1 MNIAIIGAGF
11 TGLASGYYL
20 SKAGHRVTIFEKDT
34 KPGGLAIG
42 FGHPSW
48 DWTLEEHYHHWFA
61 NDRNILNLAQEIQ
74 YPVLIRRPKTSSW
87 VDGRSYQF
95 DTPFHVLTFPKLPFA
110 DRLRMATVLGI
121 LRFNPFWKPLERLRA
136 HETLR
141 RYMGQSAYESLW
153 EPLLKNKFG
162 SYYQDISLAWFW
174 ARIKKRTPKLA
185 YPAGGYLRFAE
196 AIMSEINR
204 RGGVVRFG
212 VTVEEIKS
220 RKKPAVKTVES
231 KTAKEY
237 DAVIVTVPSPLFAR
251 LAPDLP
257 ASYVKGLKRTKGLG
271 AMNLILRLKEQF
283 MADGTYWLSICDHGS
298 PVLAVVEHTNFMEKH
313 HYGNEHLVYVGN
325 YLSPEDKRYS
335 MNAKE
340 VLSLYDGLLRKI
352 NRHYQKNIIG
362 VELFKAPFAQP
373 IIETNYSRLIPPQHT
388 PLKGVY
394 LANMQQV
401 YPWDRGTNYSVELG
415 KRAAD
420 AIINSTNY

>member
-11 TGLASGYYL
+11 TGLAAGYYL
-20 SKAGHRVTIFEKDT
+20 SKSGHHVTIYEKDS
-34 KPGGLAIG
+34 KPGGLAVG
-42 FGHPSW
+42 FSRPEW

-61 NDRNILNLAQEIQ
+61 NDLSVLNLAKEIN
-74 YPVLIRRPKTSSW
+74 YPVLLRRPKTSVLIANS
-87 VDGRSYQF
+87 SYQL
-95 DTPFHVLTFPKLPFA
+95 DSPYHVLTFPELPVV
-110 DRLRMATVLGI
+110 DRVRMAGVLGI
-121 LRFNPFWKPLERLRA
+121 LRYNPFWKPLERFHTHTALRKF
-136 HETLR
+136 
-141 RYMGQSAYESLW
+141 MGNAAYQLLW
-153 EPLLKNKFG
+153 EPQLKNKFG

-185 YPAGGYLRFAE
+185 YPEGGYLRFAE
-196 AIMSEINR
+196 AITAEIKR
-204 RGGVVRFG
+204 RGGEVRFG

-220 RKKPAVKTVES
+220 RKKPSVKTAHS
-231 KTAKEY
+231 RSAKEY
-237 DAVIVTVPSPLFAR
+237 DAVIVTVPSPLFTR

-257 ASYVKGLKRTKGLG
+257 GNYVKDLKRIKGLG

-298 PVLAVVEHTNFMEKH
+298 PVLAVVEHTNFMSKH
-313 HYGNEHLVYVGN
+313 HYNNEHLVYVGN

-340 VLSLYDGLLRKI
+340 ILGLYDGHLRKI
-352 NRHYQKNIIG
+352 NRRYKKNIIG

-373 IIETNYSRLIPPQHT
+373 IIETNYSRLIPPLHT

-394 LANMQQV
+394 LANIQQV

-420 AIINSTNY
+420 AILSDTNY